1 VIDAVSSST
10 RAPITR
16 RPRHRVALV
25 DNEFRSSAVS
35 EVRLSA
41 ETRTEFGK
49 GGARRTRRA
58 GKIPA
63 VIYGHGADPRHVS
76 LPAREFTNAVRHG
89 GTNVLLTLD
98 LEGEE
103 QLAIP
108 KAIQRHAIKGTF
120 DHVDL
125 LAVRRGEKVTIDV
138 PLNITGDVVP
148 GGLLAVEANVVAV
161 EAEAT
166 HLPTGIPVSIEDL
179 AIGSQ
184 ITAGDLT
191 LPEGSTLVTDPTHVL
206 LIVQEAPTEA
216 EIEAEMAEAADE
228 LGIVEDA
235 PEGEAG
241 EGAEAAAEGESAGGG
256 SAGDGGQAAE

>member
-1 VIDAVSSST
+1 M
-10 RAPITR
+10 
-16 RPRHRVALV
+16 
-25 DNEFRSSAVS
+25 S

-41 ETRTEFGK
+41 EARTEFGK

-58 GKIPA
+58 GMIPA

-89 GTNVLLTLD
+89 GANVLLTLD
-98 LEGEE
+98 LNGEE

-138 PLNITGDVVP
+138 PLAISGDVAP
-148 GGLLAVEANVVAV
+148 GGLLAQEHTVVSL

-166 HLPTGIPVSIEDL
+166 NLPTEIAVSIENL
-179 AIGSQ
+179 KIGEQ
-184 ITAGDLT
+184 ITAADLT
-191 LPEGSTLVTDPTHVL
+191 LPAGATLITDPAQVL
-206 LIVQEAPTEA
+206 LAMNEAPTEE

-228 LGIVEDA
+228 LGIVEDQ
-235 PEGEAG
+235 PEGEG
-241 EGAEAAAEGESAGGG
+241 DEAAESTDGGESGDAKAESGD
-256 SAGDGGQAAE
+256 SAE

>member
-1 VIDAVSSST
+1 
-10 RAPITR
+10 
-16 RPRHRVALV
+16 
-25 DNEFRSSAVS
+25 VS

-41 ETRTEFGK
+41 EARTEFGK

-76 LPAREFTNAVRHG
+76 LPAREFANAVRHG
-89 GTNVLLTLD
+89 GANVLLTLD
-98 LEGEE
+98 LGGEE

-138 PLNITGDVVP
+138 PLAVSGEAVA
-148 GGLLAVEANVVAV
+148 GGLLAQEHTSVSL

-166 HLPTGIPVSIEDL
+166 NLPTEIPVSIADL
-179 AIGSQ
+179 KIGDQ
-184 ITAGDLT
+184 IVAGDLN
-191 LPEGSTLVTDPTHVL
+191 LPAGAALITDPTQVL
-206 LIVQEAPTEA
+206 LAMNEAPTEA
-216 EIEAEMAEAADE
+216 EIEAEMAEAAEE
-228 LGIVEDA
+228 LGIVEEPA
-235 PEGEAG
+235 ESEAG
-241 EGAEAAAEGESAGGG
+241 EGESAEGAQAEGESAPAEGSGEGG
-256 SAGDGGQAAE
+256 E